1 MRGLGWGTA
10 QLPWLLPRPG
20 GSPSDKVKQ
29 PVCLDTLSVSLSPH
43 VLNACNTLPAC
54 KPNPDGKGILY
65 SGRQSL
71 GETRG
76 VRVTHTARH
85 CL

>member
-43 VLNACNTLPAC
+43 VLNACNTLPVC